1 MIINSNLTGGN
12 TVNHLKR
19 STSNVSKSTEKLS
32 SGLKINRAADDAAGL
47 SISEK
52 MRAQIRGL
60 EQAQRNTQDGISLV
74 QTAEAGM
81 TEIHSILQR
90 VRELAVQSAND
101 TNTDADRVHLQSEV
115 NELLKEVDAIANQT
129 EFNGMALLAGRVNQD
144 GKEVQGLSDFVNYVT
159 SSNGINDIYTLNGQD
174 YASAMIDFSNI
185 NSAADIAHLEGEG
198 FHYTCATC
206 SKAYS
211 VKFVNGTPDTSR
223 LNDYNPV
230 MEVDISNIT
239 NGEDLVKSILE
250 TAYGELNFVYEP
262 DNQVN
267 PPDPANPPTPNNAT
281 EFVKH
286 FSQLAA
292 DGGKIFLFD
301 YRPQYAGDTWPTSDG
316 RGVFKPIVYNDVK
329 EDLFLPLKIQNGSNE
344 GNYLELKIP
353 NVTLE
358 RLSIEHLLVATQIE
372 ADFSISRVDQAINK
386 LSMARSAMGT
396 YQNRLEHSLQHVSNY
411 EVNLTDAKSRLT
423 DTDMAKELM
432 EMTKNNLLTQ
442 SAQVLLSQSNQQQQ
456 AVLKLLQ

>member
-267 PPDPANPPTPNNAT
+267 PPDPANPPIPNNAT